1 MGNKEGSCG
10 SITYIVPLGTNFRFT
25 RYFGPKMTNI
35 EQMGQHIIASLGFSR
50 SINRNGTRLG
60 NKERSCGS
68 ITYIV
73 PLGVNFRFTR
83 YWGPK
88 MTNIEQMGQHIIAS
102 LGFSRSINRNGTRWE
117 IKRDHV
123 GP

>member
-10 SITYIVPLGTNFRFT
+10 SITYIVPLGV
-25 RYFGPKMTNI
+25 
-35 EQMGQHIIASLGFSR
+35 
-50 SINRNGTRLG
+50 SISGLRD
-60 NKERSCGS
+60 
-68 ITYIV
+68 I
-73 PLGVNFRFTR
+73 GVQ
-83 YWGPK
+83 K
-88 MTNIEQMGQHIIAS
+88 SANIEQMGQHIIAS

>member
-1 MGNKEGSCG
+1 MWVHNLYSPIRG
-10 SITYIVPLGTNFRFT
+10 I
-25 RYFGPKMTNI
+25 
-35 EQMGQHIIASLGFSR
+35 
-50 SINRNGTRLG
+50 
-60 NKERSCGS
+60 
-68 ITYIV
+68 
-73 PLGVNFRFTR
+73 NFRFTR